1 MKTLEIIYWLRF
13 ALGITASL
21 ICTGYGI
28 AAGRIPPINS
38 LGEFPIDYSVLMNGV
53 SIALVIYLISYYIIK
68 SKFSLK
74 VEKPQKLV
82 TTGIGIY
89 FISWIAFW
97 TLLYT
102 IIATT
107 IA

>member
-13 ALGITASL
+13 ALGITAAF
-21 ICTGYGI
+21 ICIGYGI
-28 AAGRIPPINS
+28 ATNTIVKEDFIINT
-38 LGEFPIDYSVLMNGV
+38 LMNGL
-53 SIALVIYLISYYIIK
+53 SIALIIYLISYYIIK
-68 SKFSLK
+68 SKFSLQ

-89 FISWIAFW
+89 FISWMVFW
-97 TLLYT
+97 ALLYT
-102 IIATT
+102 IIAAT

>member
-13 ALGITASL
+13 ALGITAAVMCIGFGL
-21 ICTGYGI
+21 ATNTIVKQKPTYTT
-28 AAGRIPPINS
+28 
-38 LGEFPIDYSVLMNGV
+38 LLNGV
-53 SIALVIYLISYYIIK
+53 SIALITYLVSYYIIK

-82 TTGIGIY
+82 TMGIGIY
-89 FISWIAFW
+89 FVSWIVFW
-97 TLLYT
+97 VLLYT

-107 IA
+107 TA